1 MNGTEVKELFAS
13 VAADPAADR
22 IDMDAVLRGG
32 RRRHRTRVAAT
43 LAASAAALA
52 VVGALLSGVLPTS
65 SPDPVGPTPTGT
77 ASPSP
82 ALGQARIA
90 VTPNQAQQELPA
102 ARAAWAA
109 GPAATVDYRL
119 TVRRASQAAPVR
131 AESEVSG
138 GEVASYDVFTDP
150 RKPGSVPEQLPDAAG
165 AGLPRTV
172 PELLDLVASYAD
184 AAGLTVVFDRFGVPV
199 RIDVDPNAGAVD
211 DEYSLTASWSGPG
224 ALEVPEGPG
233 PWTGPIAWTGPYP
246 TKGRNHGI
254 YTGSLAVVTR
264 DGRGA
269 GVYLTLW
276 GSSTC
281 PARPTTLTFVEPS
294 EPQLGQTEVAA
305 EVLLGPDQPDTQ
317 SCSLDLSPT
326 TYWAPLPEPYA
337 TQLAASPPAL
347 GGPGPLTQLELVLT
361 GGTSGFGA
369 RAGSSSVTATVQVI
383 LPAASS

>member
-43 LAASAAALA
+43 LGASAAALTL
-52 VVGALLSGVLPTS
+52 VGALLSGVLPAS

-109 GPAATVDYRL
+109 RPAATGDYRL

-131 AESEVSG
+131 ADSEVSG

-211 DEYSLTASWSGPG
+211 DEMTLTVAWSRPG
-224 ALEVPEGPG
+224 DLDVPDGPG
-233 PWTGPIAWTGPYP
+233 PWTLIPRTDPFP
-246 TKGRNHGI
+246 TDGLRDGI
-254 YTGSLAVVTR
+254 YTGSRAVVAS
-264 DGRGA
+264 DGRGV
-269 GVYLTLW
+269 GIYLTLW
-276 GSSTC
+276 GSSSC
-281 PARPTTLTFVEPS
+281 PAQPTTLTFVEPS
-294 EPQLGQTEVAA
+294 EPRLGQTEVAA
-305 EVLLGPDQPDTQ
+305 EVLVGSDQPDTQ
-317 SCSLDLSPT
+317 PCSADLSGT
-326 TYWAPLPEPYA
+326 TYWAPLPSSYA
-337 TQLAASPPAL
+337 AKLPASPPAL
-347 GGPGPLTQLELVLT
+347 GGPSALTHLELVLT
-361 GGTSGFGA
+361 GG
-369 RAGSSSVTATVQVI
+369 AGSSSVAAGGLLTSRAT
-383 LPAASS
+383 S